1 MGDGGGAMSE
11 TTNDEADYLRLNRES
26 WGEQAS
32 SYVEAAERSWS
43 GGPRWGIWGIPES
56 EVGLLPTDLEG
67 KVTVELGCGTGYVS
81 AWLARRGAR
90 AVALDL
96 TPEQLATAYRMQ
108 RKHDVHFTLVR
119 GIGEQTPLPDGCADF
134 VISEYGSAIWSDP
147 YAWIPEAARLLKP
160 GGELVFFGNS
170 PLLML
175 FAPEVDGVAAETTL
189 LRPQRGMHRFE
200 WPQDDEDD
208 SVEFHLSHGDWIRL
222 FRANGLEVEELMELY
237 PSEDATT
244 TYPFVSLEWARQWPA
259 EEAWR
264 LRKRSSTGS

>member
-1 MGDGGGAMSE
+1 MGDGGRAMSE
-11 TTNDEADYLRLNRES
+11 TDYLQVNRES

-32 SYVEAAERSWS
+32 SYVEAAERNWS

-96 TPEQLATAYRMQ
+96 TPEQLATAYQMQ
-108 RKHDVHFTLVR
+108 QKHDLHFTLVR

-134 VISEYGSAIWSDP
+134 VISEYGSAIWSGP
-147 YAWIPEAARLLKP
+147 YSWIPEAARLLKP
-160 GGELVFFGNS
+160 GGELVFLGNS
-170 PLLML
+170 ALLML
-175 FAPEVDGVAAETTL
+175 MIPEVDGVAAERTL

-200 WPQDDEDD
+200 WPEDLDDDT
-208 SVEFHLSHGDWIRL
+208 VEFGLSHGDWIRL
-222 FRANGLEVEELMELY
+222 FRENGLEVEELMELY
-237 PSEDATT
+237 PSEDASTR
-244 TYPFVSLEWARQWPA
+244 YPFVTLEWSRQWPC

-264 LRKRSSTGS
+264 LRKR